1 MPKNGDINN
10 ILEPIVSAEIL
21 TPKKYIGNIMTLC
34 QSKRGVYKNINYL
47 SPDKAQLYYDLPLGE
62 IIFDFYD
69 NLKSIS
75 SGYASFD
82 YELKS
87 FEKANL
93 QKLDILIHG
102 EPVDALSIICHMDD
116 AYHRGVALCSK
127 LKELI
132 PRQMFEVAI
141 QASLNQRII
150 ARTTIRALK
159 KNVTAKCYGGDI
171 TRKRKLWE
179 KQKQGKK
186 RMKMVGKV
194 EIPQEALLAVLKLND
209 D

>member
-1 MPKNGDINN
+1 MFEQLRCYN
-10 ILEPIVSAEIL
+10 IKKYLQKHGFRFCFVVFDLKRLEIL
-21 TPKKYIGNIMTLC
+21 M
-34 QSKRGVYKNINYL
+34 
-47 SPDKAQLYYDLPLGE
+47 
-62 IIFDFYD
+62 
-69 NLKSIS
+69 
-75 SGYASFD
+75 
-82 YELKS
+82 
-87 FEKANL
+87 
-93 QKLDILIHG
+93 HG
-102 EPVDALSIICHMDD
+102 DSVDALSSICHSDD

-194 EIPQEALLAVLKLND
+194 EIPQEALLAVLKLNSD
-209 D
+209 

>member
-1 MPKNGDINN
+1 MDMKLTHVH
-10 ILEPIVSAEIL
+10 ILFFGKQNV
-21 TPKKYIGNIMTLC
+21 K
-34 QSKRGVYKNINYL
+34 
-47 SPDKAQLYYDLPLGE
+47 PLRR
-62 IIFDFYD
+62 
-69 NLKSIS
+69 
-75 SGYASFD
+75 
-82 YELKS
+82 
-87 FEKANL
+87 EKANL

-159 KNVTAKCYGGDI
+159 KNVRLHNT
-171 TRKRKLWE
+171 L
-179 KQKQGKK
+179 Q
-186 RMKMVGKV
+186 
-194 EIPQEALLAVLKLND
+194 
-209 D
+209 